1 MNAREI
7 QKVLI
12 VDDELDIC
20 FLFGRI
26 LRGRNLKSGY
36 ARSLAEARSSIRE
49 DPPSLVF
56 LDNSLPDGLGI
67 DFIPFLKMNCPTTRV
82 IVVTANDTAIDKK
95 IALQQGADE
104 FLGKPLSLDL
114 IKRELDKLTTQNLS
128 GTFPVL

>member
-1 MNAREI
+1 MDAREI

-49 DPPSLVF
+49 EPPSLVF
-56 LDNSLPDGLGI
+56 LDNSLPDGRGI

-82 IVVTANDTAIDKK
+82 IVVTANDTATDKK
-95 IALQQGADE
+95 IALQHGADE

-114 IKRELDKLTTQNLS
+114 IKRELDKLTD
-128 GTFPVL
+128 

>member
-1 MNAREI
+1 MDAREI

-49 DPPSLVF
+49 EPPSLVF
-56 LDNSLPDGLGI
+56 LDNSLPDGRGI

-82 IVVTANDTAIDKK
+82 IVVTANDTATDKK

-114 IKRELDKLTTQNLS
+114 IKRELDKLTD
-128 GTFPVL
+128 